1 MSCKKLQAD
10 CEKCFG
16 LCCVALYF
24 SAAEGFPVNKDAG
37 KPCINL
43 KDDFRCNVHNN
54 LVKKGLK
61 GCIAYDCLGAGQKV
75 AQVTYCGNDWISNKD
90 AAKEMFEV
98 FVVMK
103 QLHEMLWYLTE
114 AYAIQPEQDMK
125 DKINLKIKEIE
136 KLTHL
141 NAALLIKLDLAVIR
155 AGVNALLL
163 QTSELVRKKALNNR
177 IISLKFKKAFGGG
190 YDLIGK
196 DLRKQ
201 NLKGANLSGAFMIA
215 ANLNEVDLSY
225 TDLLGADLRDTN
237 LSGANLSKSIYLT
250 QAQINSANGDNN
262 TKLPKSIVRPI
273 NWDK

>member
-1 MSCKKLQAD
+1 MSYKKLQAD

-75 AQVTYCGNDWISNKD
+75 SQVTYGGYDWRSNKE
-90 AAKEMFEV
+90 AAEEMFEV
-98 FVVMK
+98 FVIMK

-114 AYAIQPEQDMK
+114 AYTIHPEQDMK
-125 DKINLKIKEIE
+125 DTINSKIKEIDN
-136 KLTHL
+136 LTHL
-141 NAALLIKLDLAVIR
+141 SAALLINLDLVVIR

-177 IISLKFKKAFGGG
+177 TISLKFKKTFGGG

-215 ANLNEVDLSY
+215 ANLNEVDLTY
-225 TDLLGADLRDTN
+225 ADLLGADLRDTN

-250 QAQINSANGDNN
+250 QAQINAANGDNN
-262 TKLPKSIVRPI
+262 TKLPKSIVRPMH
-273 NWDK
+273 WDK

>member
-1 MSCKKLQAD
+1 MSYKKLQAD

-16 LCCVALYF
+16 LCCVSLYF

-75 AQVTYCGNDWISNKD
+75 AQVTYGGHDWIANKD
-90 AAKEMFEV
+90 TAKEMFEV

-141 NAALLIKLDLAVIR
+141 NAALLINLDLAVIR
-155 AGVNALLL
+155 AGVNSLLL
-163 QTSELVRKKALNNR
+163 QTSELVRKKALNNTT
-177 IISLKFKKAFGGG
+177 ISLKFKKAFGGG
-190 YDLIGK
+190 YNLIGK

-225 TDLLGADLRDTN
+225 TDLLGADLRDTS

-250 QAQINSANGDNN
+250 QAQINAANGDND
-262 TKLPKSIVRPI
+262 TKLPKSIVRPMH
-273 NWDK
+273 WDK

>member
-1 MSCKKLQAD
+1 MSYKKLQAD

-90 AAKEMFEV
+90 TAKEIFEV

-114 AYAIQPEQDMK
+114 AYEIQPKQDIK
-125 DKINLKIKEIE
+125 DKTSLKIKEIE

-177 IISLKFKKAFGGG
+177 TISLKFKKTFGGG

-201 NLKGANLSGAFMIA
+201 KLKGANLSGAFMIA

-250 QAQINSANGDNN
+250 QAQINAANGDND
-262 TKLPKSIVRPI
+262 TKLPKSIVRPMH
-273 NWDK
+273 WDK

>member
-1 MSCKKLQAD
+1 MSYKKLQAD

-61 GCIAYDCLGAGQKV
+61 GCIAYDCLGSGQKV

-155 AGVNALLL
+155 AGVNDLLL

-177 IISLKFKKAFGGG
+177 TISLKFKKTFGGG

-201 NLKGANLSGAFMIA
+201 KLKGANLSGAFMIA

-250 QAQINSANGDNN
+250 QAQINSANGDTN
-262 TKLPKSIVRPI
+262 TKLPKLIVRPMH
-273 NWDK
+273 WDK